1 MENEKK
7 LLDHLKWVTAELRQA
22 RQRVRQL
29 ETDGDEPIAIVGMSC
44 RLPGDVS
51 SPEDLWELVSNGTD
65 AISEFPTDRGWD
77 TDSLYDPDP
86 DNPGTSYSRHGGFLH
101 DAAQFDPEFFGI
113 SPREATAMD
122 PQQRLLLET
131 SWEAF
136 ERAGIDPTA
145 ERGHQVGV
153 FAGVEDQDYISRLR
167 SVPEEYEGY
176 IGTGASMSVASGRVS
191 YTFGFEGPAVT
202 VDTACSSSLV
212 ALHLACESL
221 RKGESSLALAG
232 GVTVM
237 ATPACFVIFSRQ
249 RAMSADGRCKPFAA
263 GADGTGWSEGASMLL
278 LERLSDAKRNGH
290 EILAVVRGSAVNQDG
305 ASNGLTAPN
314 GPAQR
319 KAIEQAVVN
328 ARLSV
333 ADVDAVEAHGTG
345 TTLGDPIEAQALL
358 DTYGK
363 NRPAEQPLWL
373 GSLKSNLGHTR
384 AASGVAGVIKMV
396 MAMREGVL
404 PQTLHVDE
412 PTPHVDWSAGA
423 VELLRENTP
432 WAVGEDRPRR
442 AGVSSFGM
450 SGTNAHVILEQA
462 PAAEVT
468 EPATESDPE
477 NGAGVLVWPV
487 SGHTAPALAA
497 QASRLHA
504 HLAAHPEIT
513 AEQVAHALTTTRAA
527 LTHRGA
533 VVATEYTEL
542 MEGLAALGTGTPSAH
557 TVTGVTRP
565 QGKTVFVFPGQGAQW
580 PLMTADLLTTEP
592 VYAQSI
598 DACAKALAPYV
609 DWSLRDVLTD
619 PTGELLERVDVV
631 QPALFAVMVSLA
643 RLWEHHGTSPD
654 AVIGHSQGEIAA
666 AHIAGAL
673 SLDDAAKIV
682 ALRSKALTSLT
693 GRGTMASVTL
703 PHEQVT
709 EQIAGYDSL
718 SVAVINSPTHT
729 VISGTTEDIHTYL
742 DHCTT
747 NGVQTRLLPVDYA
760 SHSPH
765 VEALEEHLLTVL
777 ADITPQAAS
786 IPFHSTTHPAQTPT
800 DTTTLNNTYWYDNL
814 RRPVHFHTTLTH
826 LNNTGHTTY
835 IETSPH
841 PTLTTPI
848 NQTNE
853 ETNDTPLTV
862 TGTLRRHQH
871 GPTQFRLAQ
880 ATLHT
885 HNTPTTWPTP
895 TTQPT
900 TLPTYAFQHQ
910 HYWLNDTP
918 TQANL
923 TTAGLT
929 PANHPLLGAAIQLAD
944 STTHTTVFTGTLNQR
959 THPWLSDHA
968 VAGTVLFPGTAYI
981 DLALHAGHH
990 TNHPHLTELTLQT
1003 PLTIPENE
1011 TVQLQVTVGPIDEG
1025 GLRTLFV
1032 HSRRADDEPWTT
1044 HAEGTLSVQSPV
1056 SSAADG
1062 LTSWPPA
1069 DATALSTDS
1078 LYDDLAT
1085 HGYGYGPAFQGLNA
1099 AWRDGDNLYAEI
1111 ELDPDTDVTGYGI
1124 HPALLDAALH
1134 TLALEGAETGEVL
1147 LPFSWTAVELHA
1159 TGATALRVKVN
1170 RSTPSTVELTLA
1182 DPTGE
1187 IVARIG
1193 GLTLRAIDPSQL
1205 KASGAAR
1212 PHGSL
1217 FSVEWTPVPA
1227 LDASPPPA
1235 AAQDWSV
1242 VPVGVPL
1249 ESLGDLPV
1257 HAAFEPVDSELSLP
1271 EQVRA
1276 ASEQALALLQRWLAD
1291 PDNTRRHLVVLT
1303 HGAVT
1308 AQPGERLTDL
1318 VHAPLWGLFRS
1329 AQSEHPLRIT
1339 LIDTDNHPDSTDHLT
1354 HAVQTATTT
1363 DEPQLALREGNI
1375 LTPRLTPFP
1384 TPERFLEPHDG
1395 LRRRLGV
1402 TGKGTLDDLGLVE
1415 FPEADAP
1422 LGSGQIRI
1430 RLHAAGL
1437 NFRDVA
1443 VALGVV
1449 DDARALGGEG
1459 AGVVLEVAP
1468 DVSHLAVGDRV
1479 VGLIDGTGPV
1489 TVADARMVTTVPSGW
1504 SFAEAATLP
1513 IVFLTA
1519 YLGLVDLAKIRP
1531 GEKLLVHAGAG
1542 GVGMATLQLARHW
1555 GVEVFATAGPGK
1567 QHVLRA
1573 HGLDDAHIA
1582 SSRTLDFEDHF
1593 RTTLGDAGVDVVLN
1607 SLAGDFVDAS
1617 LRLLGSGG
1625 RFMEM
1630 GKTDIRDAESVR
1642 GDRPGV
1648 SYRAFD
1654 LGEATPERVQ
1664 QILAELRELC
1674 EAGTL
1679 RPLPVTTWDFHDA
1692 RTAMRYFSQARHIG
1706 KVVLTLPTGVSPEG
1720 TVLITGGTGVLGGHI
1735 ARHLVTDHGVRDL
1748 LLISRSGPE
1757 APGAAVLHEE
1767 LAGLGARVR
1776 IAACDAADREQLAEL
1791 LESVPAEH
1799 PLSAVVHTAGA
1810 LDDATVTNL
1819 TPERLRDVLRPKVD
1833 AAWNLHELTAG
1844 SDLDAFVLFSSAA
1857 GVLGAPGQANYA
1869 AANAF
1874 LDALAAHRR
1883 HQGLPTLS
1891 LAWGFWAEAT
1901 GLTKHMDAD
1910 GLARME
1916 RGGVVPLSTEL
1927 GIRLFDEGLLSGR
1940 PMLVSAAVQ
1949 TARLTEPVPALL
1961 RGLTRGGTRRAAA
1974 SGNADSGSGLAGQL
1988 ARLSGI
1994 DRRQRLLDVV
2004 TAHAAAVLG
2013 HNSGTAVDSARPFK
2027 ELGFDSLTAVELRN
2041 RVGGATGLALPAT
2054 LIFDY
2059 PTPALLADF
2068 LLTQLMGTE
2077 SADAARPASPSG
2089 TAVEDEPIAIVGM
2102 ACRFPGGVASP
2113 EDLWRLLEEG
2123 RDGIGEFPTDRGW
2136 DTDGLY
2142 DPDPTRPGTSYVR
2155 QGGFL
2160 YDAAEFDHDFFRI
2173 SPREATATDPQQRL
2187 LLETAWET
2195 FEGAGIDPTTLQ
2207 GSATGVFTGL
2217 VNQDYLTRLSSV
2229 PEEYEGFM
2237 GTGTLGSIASGRIAY
2252 TLGLEGPA
2260 VTVDTACSSSLV
2272 ALHMAAQS
2280 LRNGECDLA
2289 LAGGVTVMPTPHA
2302 FVVFS
2307 RQRGLAPDG
2316 RCKPFAAGADGTGWS
2331 EGVGLLLVERLSD
2344 AKRNGHQVLAVVK
2357 GSAVNQDGAS
2367 NGLTAPNGPSQQRV
2381 IRQALA
2387 NAGLTAADVQAVE
2400 AHGTGTTLGDPIE
2413 AQALLAT
2420 YGQDRP
2426 ENAPLWLGS
2435 LKSNLGHTQAA
2446 AGVGGVIKMVLA
2458 MREGVLPRTLHVDQP
2473 SSHIDWSAGAV
2484 ELLTE
2489 NTPWA
2494 VGEDRPRRAGVSSFG
2509 MSGTNAHVI
2518 LEQAPAAE
2526 VTESATESDL
2536 EDGAGVLVWPVSGHT
2551 APALAAQASR
2561 LHAHLAAHP
2570 EITAEQVAHALTTT
2584 RTALAHRGAV
2594 VATEYAELLE
2604 GLAALG
2610 EGAPSAHVVSGVTRP
2625 QGKTV
2630 FVFPGQGAQ
2639 WPLMTAD
2646 LLTTEPVYAQ
2656 SIDACAKALAPY
2668 VDWSLRDVLT
2678 DPAGELLER
2687 VDVVQPAL
2695 FAVMVSLARLWEHHG
2710 TSADAVI
2717 GHSQGEIAAAHI
2729 AGALSLEDAAKIV
2742 ALRSKALTSL
2752 TGRGTMA
2759 SVTLPHEQ
2767 VTEQIAGYDS
2777 LSVAV
2782 INSPTHTV
2790 ISGTTEDIHTYLD
2803 HCQANNVQTR
2813 LLPVDYASHSPHVE
2827 ALEAEL
2833 LSVLADIV
2841 PQAASIPF
2849 HSTTHPAQTPT
2860 DTTTLN
2866 STYWYDNLRRP
2877 VHFHTTLTHLN
2888 NTGHTTYIET
2898 SPHPTLTTPINQT
2911 NENPETGNGNNT
2923 PLTVTGTLRRHQHGP
2938 TQFRL
2943 AQATLHT
2950 HNTPTTWPTPTTQP
2964 TTLPTYAFQHQH
2976 YWLND
2981 TPAGAGS
2988 DPTTLGLQHTNHP
3001 LLPATIQHPDSH
3013 TTTFTGTLSLRTHPW
3028 LADHAVTGTIL
3039 LPGTAYIDLAL
3050 HAGHHTNHPHLTELT
3065 LQTPLTI
3072 PENETVQLHIA
3083 TGPEDPATQDL
3094 IPVTI
3099 HSRQADDE
3107 PWTLHAT
3114 GQLGTA
3120 AGEQTAS
3127 ADLTVWPPQGAEEMK
3142 VDALYEAF
3150 ATRGNEYGPAFQG
3163 LTAAW
3168 RDGDNLYAEI
3178 ELDPDTDV
3186 TGYGIHPAL
3195 LDAALHTLG
3204 ITEDIDGDVHLPFS
3218 WNDVALHAT
3227 GASAAR
3233 VQVTRLND
3241 TTVNVALADLAGR
3254 PIADVGGL
3262 VLRPVDT
3269 AQLAAAGTSTHNRLF
3284 AVEWTATALA
3294 SDGGTDAGD
3303 HQAWTILTAGTPATA
3318 LPESITHLELDP
3330 ADPDLPLPEQVRHT
3344 AARTLRHLQDW
3355 LTDPANTDR
3364 HLIVLTHHA
3373 VTTHPGENITDL
3385 THAPLWGLIR
3395 SAQNEHPHRI
3405 TLIDTDNHPNSTNH
3419 LPGAVHAVITA
3430 GEPQLALRNGETL
3443 VPRLARHTPTP
3454 GSTLTLNPHG
3464 TTLITG
3470 GTGTLGALT
3479 ARHLVT
3485 THGARHLL
3493 LTSRTGPDA
3502 EGAHELH
3509 QELTALGANV
3519 RITACDAADREQL
3532 TTLLD
3537 SVDTEHPLTAVIHTA
3552 GVLDD
3557 ATIDN
3562 LTPEQFATVLAP
3574 KVDAAWNL
3582 HQLTADHNLDA
3593 FILFSSAAAT
3603 LGATGQA
3610 NYATANTF
3618 LDALAHHRHHNGQPT
3633 TSLAWGYWAQT
3644 SGMTAHM
3651 TTNDIN
3657 RLTRTGITPLTTQQA
3672 LTLLDTAT
3680 THPHLIPTAIN
3691 TTRLDAANAPALF
3704 RGLLRAQ
3711 RRTAV
3716 SASAQGAAEPSA
3728 LAQQL
3733 SGLGRAEQQ
3742 EFLLRLVS
3750 GHVGAVLG
3758 HGEDAVAASR
3768 PFKDLGID
3776 SLTAVELRNRVGSAT
3791 GLRLPATLVF
3801 DHPTPAALADYL
3813 RDTVLGVLQRPSE
3826 AAAVTS
3832 RDNSDP
3838 VVIVGMSCRYPGGI
3852 RTPEDLWQLVAEG
3865 RDAIGGFPENRGWDT
3880 DSLFDPDPD
3889 HAGTSYVREG
3899 GFLHDAAAFDAEL
3912 FGMSPRE
3919 STATDPQHRL
3929 LLETAWEAFERA
3941 GINPQSLQGSRTG
3954 VFTGVISQDYYS
3966 RLSSIPE
3973 GYEGQV
3979 GIGSAGSVASGRVSY
3994 AFGLEGPAITVDTAC
4009 SSSLVALHMAG
4020 QALREGECD
4029 LALVGGVSVMASPSM
4044 FVEFSRQRGLA
4055 PDGRCKPFA
4064 AGADGTGWS
4073 EGVGLLLVERLSD
4086 AKRNGH
4092 EVLAVVKGSAVNQD
4106 GASNGLTAPN
4116 GPSQQRVIRQAL
4128 ANAGLSAADVQAVEA
4143 HGTGTA
4149 LGDPIEAQ
4157 AILATYG
4164 QDRPEDAPLWLGS
4177 LKSNIG
4183 HTQAAAGVAGIIKMV
4198 MAMREGVLPRT
4209 LHVDEPTPHVDWS
4222 AGAVELLRD
4231 EVPWAD
4237 KPEILRRAGI
4247 SSFGMSGTNAHVVL
4261 EQAPAVEPVESATDL
4276 EETPGVV
4283 VWPVS
4288 GHTAPALAAQAAQL
4302 HAWLEDHPDADLPA
4316 VAVALAGTR
4325 ATLDHRAVVF
4335 GTGRGELLDALAGI
4349 AAGTPT
4355 PQGVAGRYQAGKL
4368 AVLFTGQ
4375 GSQYPG
4381 MGHGL
4386 YTTHPVFRDALDEAC
4401 AALDPHLPVPLL
4413 SVMFAEPGTPEADLL
4428 HHTTYTQPAL
4438 FALETAL
4445 YRLVESYGVRP
4456 DALAGHSIGEL
4467 TAAHAAGVFTLT
4479 DAAVLVTTR
4488 ARLMGELP
4496 AGHGT
4501 MLTLHTT
4508 PDHITPL
4515 LEGTTLEIAARNSP
4529 TNTVVSGTV
4538 SDIETL
4544 TARAAEA
4551 GIRTRALNVSH
4562 AFHSAHMDPV
4572 LDTFRTTLTT
4582 LNPQPPALPVI
4593 SNRTGQ
4599 PLTPE
4604 QALSPDYWTEQ
4615 LRHSVNYTDITHHLD
4630 TTGTTT
4636 YLELGPDTTLTTL
4649 TTQTLPDATAIGT
4662 LHPKHPHHHTLHTA
4676 LATLHTHHTPL
4687 TWPTTTHPTHHHPT
4701 LPTYAFQHHHYWLN
4715 DTPAVADLEGLGLGT
4730 IDHPLLDAAMEQA
4743 DGIGAVTFTGRLS
4756 LRMHPWLAD
4765 HSVFGNVLLPGSA
4778 FVDLA
4783 LHAGDHTGHA
4793 HLVDLTLEAPLL
4805 VPEQGTVH
4813 LQMIV
4818 GSENADGERPVTIHS
4833 RAGRDEPWAL
4843 HASGRLGTSAAGP
4856 AVDLSVWPP
4865 AGAEALPVETL
4876 YDDLAVKGYQYG
4888 PVFQGLT
4895 AAWSSGDDVY
4905 AEITL
4910 GKDADPDGYGIHP
4923 ALLDA
4928 TLHALGLTPGTDQ
4941 QDKDGNENGK
4951 AQLPFSWSGV
4961 DLHATGASTVRAHL
4975 RHTSETT
4982 AEITLA
4988 DGAGQL
4994 VARIE
4999 SLSVRPVDTAQLAA
5013 AGTSTHNRLFAV
5025 EWTPLTAAAD
5035 ASATP
5040 EPVPHDL
5047 ILAGITPDGLTS
5059 TTDTCTQLDHHT
5071 DLPLPEQ
5078 VRHAAA
5084 QTLQH
5089 LQDWLTDPANTD
5101 RHLIVLTHGAVTTHP
5116 GENIT
5121 DLTHAPLWGLI
5132 RSAQN
5137 EHPHRI
5143 TLIDTD
5149 NHPNSQQ
5156 QLTHAI
5162 ATGEPQLALRNGD
5175 MIVPRL
5181 ARHTPTPGNTLTLN
5195 PHGTTLITGG
5205 TGTLG
5210 ALTARHLVTTHGARH
5225 LLLTSRTGPDAE
5237 GAHELHQEL
5246 TALGANVRITA
5257 CDAADREQLTTLL
5270 NSVDTEHPLTAVIH
5284 TAGVLDDATIDNLT
5298 PEHFATV
5305 MAPKVDAA
5313 WNLHQL
5319 TAESDLDA
5327 FVLFSSAAA
5336 TLGATGQANYATANT
5351 FLDALAHHRH
5361 HNGQPTTSLAW
5372 GYWAQPTGM
5381 TAHMTTNDINRLT
5394 RTGIT
5399 PLTPQ
5404 QALTL
5409 LDTATTHPHLI
5420 PITIN
5425 TTRLDTANAP
5435 AILHNLVRT
5444 RRTTA
5449 AVAAQQPSRLLAELA
5464 GLDDEKRGERML
5476 VLVTSEVADVLGH
5489 DNGHGI
5495 ERTRPFS
5502 ELGFDSLTAVQLRN
5516 RLGALVEQP
5525 LPATLVFDYPT
5536 PLALAEY
5543 LRSRITARSASAG
5556 GLVTVDDL
5564 NRLDA
5569 ALSARP
5575 ADDSER
5581 VAIVERLEALL
5592 STLSVSGA
5600 RSRESSEDVLDS
5612 LREAS
5617 NEELFSF
5624 VDKDLGL

>member
-1 MENEKK
+1 
-7 LLDHLKWVTAELRQA
+7 
-22 RQRVRQL
+22 
-29 ETDGDEPIAIVGMSC
+29 
-44 RLPGDVS
+44 
-51 SPEDLWELVSNGTD
+51 
-65 AISEFPTDRGWD
+65 
-77 TDSLYDPDP
+77 
-86 DNPGTSYSRHGGFLH
+86 
-101 DAAQFDPEFFGI
+101 
-113 SPREATAMD
+113 
-122 PQQRLLLET
+122 
-131 SWEAF
+131 
-136 ERAGIDPTA
+136 
-145 ERGHQVGV
+145 
-153 FAGVEDQDYISRLR
+153 
-167 SVPEEYEGY
+167 
-176 IGTGASMSVASGRVS
+176 
-191 YTFGFEGPAVT
+191 
-202 VDTACSSSLV
+202 
-212 ALHLACESL
+212 
-221 RKGESSLALAG
+221 
-232 GVTVM
+232 
-237 ATPACFVIFSRQ
+237 
-249 RAMSADGRCKPFAA
+249 
-263 GADGTGWSEGASMLL
+263 
-278 LERLSDAKRNGH
+278 
-290 EILAVVRGSAVNQDG
+290 
-305 ASNGLTAPN
+305 
-314 GPAQR
+314 
-319 KAIEQAVVN
+319 
-328 ARLSV
+328 
-333 ADVDAVEAHGTG
+333 
-345 TTLGDPIEAQALL
+345 
-358 DTYGK
+358 
-363 NRPAEQPLWL
+363 
-373 GSLKSNLGHTR
+373 
-384 AASGVAGVIKMV
+384 
-396 MAMREGVL
+396 
-404 PQTLHVDE
+404 
-412 PTPHVDWSAGA
+412 
-423 VELLRENTP
+423 
-432 WAVGEDRPRR
+432 
-442 AGVSSFGM
+442 
-450 SGTNAHVILEQA
+450 
-462 PAAEVT
+462 
-468 EPATESDPE
+468 
-477 NGAGVLVWPV
+477 
-487 SGHTAPALAA
+487 
-497 QASRLHA
+497 
-504 HLAAHPEIT
+504 
-513 AEQVAHALTTTRAA
+513 
-527 LTHRGA
+527 
-533 VVATEYTEL
+533 
-542 MEGLAALGTGTPSAH
+542 
-557 TVTGVTRP
+557 
-565 QGKTVFVFPGQGAQW
+565 
-580 PLMTADLLTTEP
+580 
-592 VYAQSI
+592 
-598 DACAKALAPYV
+598 
-609 DWSLRDVLTD
+609 
-619 PTGELLERVDVV
+619 
-631 QPALFAVMVSLA
+631 
-643 RLWEHHGTSPD
+643 
-654 AVIGHSQGEIAA
+654 
-666 AHIAGAL
+666 
-673 SLDDAAKIV
+673 
-682 ALRSKALTSLT
+682 
-693 GRGTMASVTL
+693 
-703 PHEQVT
+703 
-709 EQIAGYDSL
+709 
-718 SVAVINSPTHT
+718 
-729 VISGTTEDIHTYL
+729 
-742 DHCTT
+742 
-747 NGVQTRLLPVDYA
+747 
-760 SHSPH
+760 
-765 VEALEEHLLTVL
+765 
-777 ADITPQAAS
+777 
-786 IPFHSTTHPAQTPT
+786 
-800 DTTTLNNTYWYDNL
+800 
-814 RRPVHFHTTLTH
+814 
-826 LNNTGHTTY
+826 
-835 IETSPH
+835 
-841 PTLTTPI
+841 
-848 NQTNE
+848 
-853 ETNDTPLTV
+853 
-862 TGTLRRHQH
+862 
-871 GPTQFRLAQ
+871 AQ

-900 TLPTYAFQHQ
+900 TLPTYAFQHT

-918 TQANL
+918 TQTNL

-929 PANHPLLGAAIQLAD
+929 PANHPLLAAAIQLAD

-968 VAGTVLFPGTAYI
+968 VAGTVLLPGTAYI

-1003 PLTIPENE
+1003 PLTIPEHE

-1044 HAEGTLSVQSPV
+1044 HAEGTLSAQSPV
-1056 SSAADG
+1056 SSAADA
-1062 LTSWPPA
+1062 LISWPPA
-1069 DATALSTDS
+1069 DTTALSTDS

-1085 HGYGYGPAFQGLNA
+1085 HGYGYGPTFQGLTA

-1147 LPFSWTAVELHA
+1147 LPFSWTSVELHA
-1159 TGATALRVKVN
+1159 TGATALRVRVI

-1193 GLTLRAIDPSQL
+1193 GLTLRAIDPAQL
-1205 KASGAAR
+1205 KASGSAR

-1227 LDASPPPA
+1227 LDAAPSQDA
-1235 AAQDWSV
+1235 DQDWSV
-1242 VPVGVPL
+1242 VPIGAPL

-1271 EQVRA
+1271 EQVRT
-1276 ASEQALALLQRWLAD
+1276 ASERTLALLQHWLAD
-1291 PDNTRRHLVVLT
+1291 PDNTSRQLVVLT

-1318 VHAPLWGLFRS
+1318 IHAPLWGLIRS
-1329 AQSEHPLRIT
+1329 AQSEHPHRIT
-1339 LIDTDNHPDSTDHLT
+1339 LIDTDNHPDSTNQLT
-1354 HAVQTATTT
+1354 HAIHTATTT
-1363 DEPQLALREGNI
+1363 DEPQLALRNGNI
-1375 LTPRLTPFP
+1375 LTPRLAPFP
-1384 TPERFLEPHDG
+1384 APERFLEPHDG
-1395 LRRRLGV
+1395 LPRRLGV

-1415 FPEADAP
+1415 FPEAYAP

-1479 VGLIDGTGPV
+1479 MGLIDGTGPV

-1555 GVEVFATAGPGK
+1555 NVEVFATAGPGK

-1593 RTTLGDAGVDVVLN
+1593 RSTLGDAGVDVVLN
-1607 SLAGDFVDAS
+1607 SLAGDYVDAS
-1617 LRLLGSGG
+1617 LRLLGNGG
-1625 RFMEM
+1625 RLMEM

-1642 GDRPGV
+1642 GDHPGV

-1664 QILAELRELC
+1664 QILTELRELC

-1706 KVVLTLPTGVSPEG
+1706 KVVLTLPTGISRES

-1757 APGAAVLHEE
+1757 APGAAELHEE

-1791 LESVPAEH
+1791 LETVPAEH
-1799 PLSAVVHTAGA
+1799 PLSAVVHAAGA

-1869 AANAF
+1869 SANAF
-1874 LDALAAHRR
+1874 LDALAVHRR

-1901 GLTKHMDAD
+1901 GLTKHIDAD

-1916 RGGVVPLSTEL
+1916 RGGVIPLSTEL
-1927 GIRLFDEGLLSGR
+1927 GIRLFDEGLLSGQ

-1961 RGLTRGGTRRAAA
+1961 RGLTRSGTRRAAA

-1988 ARLSGI
+1988 ARLSGS

-2077 SADAARPASPSG
+2077 PANAARPASPSG

-2113 EDLWRLLEEG
+2113 DDLWRLLEEG

-2136 DTDGLY
+2136 DTEGLY

-2426 ENAPLWLGS
+2426 EDAPLWLGS

-2458 MREGVLPRTLHVDQP
+2458 MREGVLPRTLHVDEP

-2494 VGEDRPRRAGVSSFG
+2494 VGEDRLRRAGVSSFG

-2518 LEQAPAAE
+2518 LEQAPAAQPVE
-2526 VTESATESDL
+2526 TAVADDSS
-2536 EDGAGVLVWPVSGHT
+2536 GSSSGVVVWPVSGHT
-2551 APALAAQASR
+2551 APALAEQASR
-2561 LHAHLAAHP
+2561 LHAHLSAHP

-2584 RTALAHRGAV
+2584 RAALTHRGAV
-2594 VATEYAELLE
+2594 VAANRGELMD

-2625 QGKTV
+2625 HGKTV

-2668 VDWSLRDVLT
+2668 IDWSLRDVLT

-2729 AGALSLEDAAKIV
+2729 AGALTLEDAAKIV

-2767 VTEQIAGYDS
+2767 VTEQIATFES

-2803 HCQANNVQTR
+2803 HCQTNNVQTR

-2827 ALEAEL
+2827 TLEEHL
-2833 LSVLADIV
+2833 LTVLADIT
-2841 PQAASIPF
+2841 PQAAQIPF
-2849 HSTTHPAQTPT
+2849 HSTTHPAQAPT

-2866 STYWYDNLRRP
+2866 NTYWYDNLRQP

-2888 NTGHTTYIET
+2888 TTGHTTYIET

-2911 NENPETGNGNNT
+2911 NEETTDT
-2923 PLTVTGTLRRHQHGP
+2923 PLTTTGTLRRHQHGP

-2964 TTLPTYAFQHQH
+2964 TTLPTYAFQHHH

-2981 TPAGAGS
+2981 TPTGTSS

-3028 LADHAVTGTIL
+3028 LADHAVTGTVL
-3039 LPGTAYIDLAL
+3039 LPGTAFIDLAL
-3050 HAGHHTNHPHLTELT
+3050 HAGHHTNYPHLTELT
-3065 LQTPLTI
+3065 LQTPLTVS
-3072 PENETVQLHIA
+3072 EHETIQLHIA
-3083 TGPEDPATQDL
+3083 TGPEDPATQHH
-3094 IPVTI
+3094 IPITI

-3120 AGEQTAS
+3120 ASEQTSS
-3127 ADLTVWPPQGAEEMK
+3127 ADLTVWPPRGAEEMK

-3168 RDGDNLYAEI
+3168 RNGKDLYAEI

-3204 ITEDIDGDVHLPFS
+3204 ITEDIDGEVHLPFS
-3218 WNDVALHAT
+3218 WNDVALYAT

-3233 VQVTRLND
+3233 VQVTRVND

-3284 AVEWTATALA
+3284 AVDWTSLPSGDA
-3294 SDGGTDAGD
+3294 DTDAGD
-3303 HQAWTILTAGTPATA
+3303 HQAWTILSAGAPATA
-3318 LPESITHLELDP
+3318 VPESIAHLELAP
-3330 ADPDLPLPEQVRHT
+3330 ADPDLPLPQQVHHV
-3344 AARTLRHLQDW
+3344 AAQTLQHLQDW
-3355 LTDPANTDR
+3355 LADPANTDR

-3373 VTTHPGENITDL
+3373 VTTNPDENITDL
-3385 THAPLWGLIR
+3385 AHAPLWGLIR

-3405 TLIDTDNHPNSTNH
+3405 TLIDTDDHPDSNKH
-3419 LPGAVHAVITA
+3419 LPGAVHAAIAT
-3430 GEPQLALRNGETL
+3430 GEPQLALRNGDMF
-3443 VPRLARHTPTP
+3443 VPRLTRHTPTP
-3454 GSTLTLNPHG
+3454 GNSLTLNPHG

-3479 ARHLVT
+3479 ARHVVT
-3485 THGARHLL
+3485 THGVRHLL
-3493 LTSRTGPDA
+3493 LTSRSGPDA
-3502 EGAHELH
+3502 EGAQGLQE
-3509 QELTALGANV
+3509 ELTALGADV
-3519 RITACDAADREQL
+3519 RIAACDAADRQQL
-3532 TTLLD
+3532 AALLD
-3537 SVDTEHPLTAVIHTA
+3537 TIPAEHPLTAVIHTA

-3557 ATIDN
+3557 ATVNN
-3562 LTPEQFATVLAP
+3562 LTPEQFATVMAP

-3618 LDALAHHRHHNGQPT
+3618 LDTLAHHRHHHNLPT
-3633 TSLAWGYWAQT
+3633 TSLAWGYWAQA

-3651 TTNDIN
+3651 TTNDID
-3657 RLTRTGITPLTTQQA
+3657 RLARTGVTPLTTQQA

-3680 THPHLIPTAIN
+3680 THPHLIPIAIN
-3691 TTRLDAANAPALF
+3691 TTRLDTTNAPALF

-3716 SASAQGAAEPSA
+3716 SGSVQGAAEPSS
-3728 LAQQL
+3728 LARQL
-3733 SGLGRAEQQ
+3733 SGLSSAEQQ
-3742 EFLLRLVS
+3742 DFLLRLVS

-3813 RDTVLGVLQRPSE
+3813 RDTVLGVLHQPSE
-3826 AAAVTS
+3826 VAVVTS
-3832 RDNSDP
+3832 RDTSDP

-3865 RDAIGGFPENRGWDT
+3865 RDGIGAFPDNRGWDT
-3880 DSLFDPDPD
+3880 DSLFDLDPD

-3941 GINPQSLQGSRTG
+3941 GINPHSLHGSRTG

-4086 AKRNGH
+4086 AVRNGH
-4092 EVLAVVKGSAVNQD
+4092 EVLAVVRGSAVNQD

-4183 HTQAAAGVAGIIKMV
+4183 HTQAAAGVAGVIKMV

-4222 AGAVELLRD
+4222 AGAVELLRE
-4231 EVPWAD
+4231 EVSWAEM
-4237 KPEILRRAGI
+4237 PETLRRAGI

-4261 EQAPAVEPVESATDL
+4261 EQAPVTADVESEAVGA
-4276 EETPGVV
+4276 ESGVV

-4288 GHTAPALAAQAAQL
+4288 GHTAEALTAQASQL
-4302 HAWLEDHPDADLPA
+4302 HAWLEEQPDADLPA
-4316 VAVALAGTR
+4316 VADALTGTR

-4335 GTGRGELLDALAGI
+4335 GTGRGQLMDALAAV
-4349 AAGTPT
+4349 AAGNPT
-4355 PQGVAGRYQAGKL
+4355 AQAVTGRYRAGKL

-4375 GSQYPG
+4375 GSQYAG
-4381 MGHGL
+4381 MGHDL
-4386 YTTHPVFRDALDEAC
+4386 YTTHPVFRDALDETC

-4413 SVMFAEPGTPEADLL
+4413 TVMFAEPGTPEADLL

-4445 YRLVESYGVRP
+4445 YRLIQSYGVRP

-4467 TAAHAAGVFTLT
+4467 TAAHLAGVFTLN
-4479 DAAVLVTTR
+4479 DAATLVTTR

-4496 AGHGT
+4496 AGQGT

-4508 PDHITPL
+4508 PDDVTPL
-4515 LEGTTLEIAARNSP
+4515 LEGTGLEIAARNSP

-4538 SDIETL
+4538 AEIEAL

-4551 GIRTRALNVSH
+4551 GIRTRALKVSH

-4572 LDTFRTTLTT
+4572 LDEFRTTFRALA
-4582 LNPQPPALPVI
+4582 PQAPTLPVI
-4593 SNRTGQ
+4593 SNRTGL
-4599 PLTPE
+4599 PLTGE
-4604 QALSPDYWTEQ
+4604 QAVSPDYWTEQ

-4649 TTQTLPDATAIGT
+4649 TTQTLPNATTIGT

-4687 TWPTTTHPTHHHPT
+4687 TWPTTTQPTNHHPT

-4756 LRMHPWLAD
+4756 LRTRPWLAD

-4805 VPEQGTVH
+4805 VPEQGTVQ

-4818 GSENADGERPVTIHS
+4818 GSESSDSERPVTIHS

-4856 AVDLSVWPP
+4856 VVDLSAWPP

-4876 YDDLAVKGYQYG
+4876 YDDLAAKGYQYG

-4910 GKDADPDGYGIHP
+4910 DPDTDVTGYGIHP

-4928 TLHALGLTPGTDQ
+4928 TLHALGLTAGTEQ
-4941 QDKDGNENGK
+4941 DGNEDENGK

-4961 DLHATGASTVRAHL
+4961 DLHATGASTLRAHL

-4988 DGAGQL
+4988 DSAGQL

-5025 EWTPLTAAAD
+5025 EWTPLASDADTNAGDHRDWTILSAGAPATAVPESIAHLELDSAD
-5035 ASATP
+5035 P
-5040 EPVPHDL
+5040 DL
-5047 ILAGITPDGLTS
+5047 SLP
-5059 TTDTCTQLDHHT
+5059 QQVHH
-5071 DLPLPEQ
+5071 
-5078 VRHAAA
+5078 VAA

-5089 LQDWLTDPANTD
+5089 LQDWLADPANTD
-5101 RHLIVLTHGAVTTHP
+5101 RHLIVLTHHAVTTNP
-5116 GENIT
+5116 DENIT
-5121 DLTHAPLWGLI
+5121 DLVHAPLWGLI

-5149 NHPNSQQ
+5149 NHPHSTK

-5162 ATGEPQLALRNGD
+5162 TTGEPQLALRNGD
-5175 MIVPRL
+5175 MFVPRL
-5181 ARHTPTPGNTLTLN
+5181 TRHTPTPGNTLTLN

-5210 ALTARHLVTTHGARH
+5210 ALTARHLVTTHGVRH

-5237 GAHELHQEL
+5237 GAQELQEEL
-5246 TALGANVRITA
+5246 TALGADVRITA
-5257 CDAADREQLTTLL
+5257 CDAADRQQLTTLL
-5270 NSVDTEHPLTAVIH
+5270 DTIPAEHPLTAVIH

-5298 PEHFATV
+5298 PEHLTTV

-5319 TAESDLDA
+5319 TANSDLDA
-5327 FVLFSSAAA
+5327 FILFSSAAA

-5351 FLDALAHHRH
+5351 FLDTLAHHRH
-5361 HNGQPTTSLAW
+5361 HHNLPTTSLAW
-5372 GYWAQPTGM
+5372 GYWAQTTGM

-5399 PLTPQ
+5399 PLTTQ

-5420 PITIN
+5420 PIAIN
-5425 TTRLDTANAP
+5425 TTTIDPDTASP
-5435 AILHNLVRT
+5435 VLRKLIRP

-5449 AVAAQQPSRLLAELA
+5449 ARSTVTVGGFAEELRV
-5464 GLDDEKRGERML
+5464 LPESEQRER
-5476 VLVTSEVADVLGH
+5476 LVTLVVSHAAVALGH
-5489 DNGHGI
+5489 SDSTSLLPH
-5495 ERTRPFS
+5495 RPFR
-5502 ELGFDSLTAVQLRN
+5502 ELGIGSLTAVELRN
-5516 RLGALVEQP
+5516 SLARAIGTALPTTV
-5525 LPATLVFDYPT
+5525 VFDYPT
-5536 PLALAEY
+5536 PQELADHLRGLLLQTTAAPRRPVAAVRTAEDEPIAIVGMACRFPGDVRSPEDLWQLLRDERDAVGDFPTNRGWDVERLYDADPDHTGTSYVRHGAFLHDAAEFDADLFHMSPREALATDPQQRLLLETAWEAFERAGIDPTSLRGTGTGVFTGVVNHDY
-5543 LRSRITARSASAG
+5543 LSRLSSVPDEFEGYRRIGTAPSVASGRVSYAF
-5556 GLVTVDDL
+5556 GLEGPAVTVDTACSSSLVALHLACQSLRSGESTIALAGGVSLMASPDL
-5564 NRLDA
+5564 FVEFSRQRGLAPDGRCKPFA
-5569 ALSARP
+5569 AG
-5575 ADDSER
+5575 ADGTGWSEG
-5581 VAIVERLEALL
+5581 VGLLLVERLSDAQRNGHEVLAVVRGSAVNQDGASNGLTAPNGPSQERVIRQALANSGLSAADVDAVEAHGTGTMLGDPIEAQALL
-5592 STLSVSGA
+5592 ATYGQDRSDGTPLWLGAVKSNIGHTQAAAGVAGVIKMVMAMREGVLPRTLHVDEPTPHVDWSTGAVELLTENTPWTVGEDRPRRAGVSSFGISGTNAHVVLEQAPAIEPVESVTEPGSSGVVVWPVSGHTSDA
-5600 RSRESSEDVLDS
+5600 LRAQASQLHAWLEEHPDTDLTAIAGALTGTRATLDHRAVVFGGDRGQLMDALAAVAAGTPIPQAVTGRYRAGKLAVLFTGQGSQYAGMGHDLYTTHSVFRDALDDVCTALDPH
-5612 LREAS
+5612 LPVPLLTVMFAEPGTPEA
-5617 NEELFSF
+5617 
-5624 VDKDLGL
+5624 DLLHHTTYT